1 MIKNLILFALINAS
15 LQIPHCKVNF
25 KTCKNC
31 QNGLT
36 LIKYNNGDFDCIDNE
51 DLQEIQKIVP
61 NCIELKEDD
70 NTKCEY
76 CERGYALSSSK
87 TSCIKK
93 DHCNEFDEN
102 DPGKKCTECFEY
114 YYPDDNGE
122 CKRIPI
128 VRCLI
133 GNSKKCSEC
142 DEYYYFVE
150 GKCEKIELEHC
161 VRLEEDSSKCEECDE
176 YYHVKDDG
184 ECEKNPDHCRYYGNA
199 CYSCEEGYYLSD
211 GECQTVTKVEHCE
224 KYDGVENKCY
234 SCAPSYYL
242 DENEC
247 KIVANPIPNCVYY
260 SDADHCEECDIEK
273 GYAPSEEGKCEKYCD
288 TEDICEECEYN
299 YYSFDYGK
307 TCTISDSSLETNDG
321 NRLNSLNFA
330 LVILLLFAL

>member
-184 ECEKNPDHCRYYGNA
+184 ECEKNPDHCRYYGNE
-199 CYSCEEGYYLSD
+199 CNYCEEGYYLSD

-247 KIVANPIPNCVYY
+247 KIVTDQIPNCVYY
-260 SDADHCEECDIEK
+260 SDADHCEECDIDK
-273 GYAPSEEGKCEKYCD
+273 GYVPSEEGKCEKYCD

-307 TCTISDSSLETNDG
+307 TCTILDSSLETNDG